1 MKNLSIAF
9 LAAKGMNTIKFVKR
23 VIILTFDK

>member
-1 MKNLSIAF
+1 MKNLSIVF
-9 LAAKGMNTIKFVKR
+9 LAAKGMNTIEFVKR